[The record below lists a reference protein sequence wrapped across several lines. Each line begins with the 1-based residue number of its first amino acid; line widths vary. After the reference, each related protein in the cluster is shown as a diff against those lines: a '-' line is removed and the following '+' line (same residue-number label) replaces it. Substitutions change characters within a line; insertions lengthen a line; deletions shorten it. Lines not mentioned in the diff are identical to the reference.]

1 MEARFIPFGS
11 ATANGD
17 LRMQALF
24 ISYLEAVKPTARA
37 IDQRFAALYAHTKG
51 ILFAGTPHRGSN
63 MAKWI
68 CTATRLAW
76 LVQSDRNAELISTLR
91 QGSQRLDDVQ
101 EDFKHILEHF
111 AVYSLLEEVP
121 FPKIGKVRYNQTH
134 ERKRTTANSGLKNNR
149 LWKRTLR

>member
-1 MEARFIPFGS
+1 MEARFILSDP
-11 ATANGD
+11 ATANGG
-17 LRMQALF
+17 LKTQALF
-24 ISYLEAVKPTARA
+24 ISYLEAVKQTAGA
-37 IDQRFAALYAHTKG
+37 IGQRVAALSAHTKG

-91 QGSQRLDDVQ
+91 RGSQLLNDIQ
-101 EDFKHILEHF
+101 EGFKHILENY

-121 FPKIGKVRYNQTH
+121 FLNIGKVR
-134 ERKRTTANSGLKNNR
+134 
-149 LWKRTLR
+149 

>member
-1 MEARFIPFGS
+1 MEARFLLFDS
-11 ATANGD
+11 ATANGG
-17 LRMQALF
+17 LETQALF
-24 ISYLEAVKPTARA
+24 ISYLEAGKKTAGA
-37 IDQRFAALYAHTKG
+37 TGQRVATLSAHTKG

-91 QGSQRLDDVQ
+91 RGSQLLNDIQ
-101 EDFKHILEHF
+101 EGFKHILENY

-121 FPKIGKVRYNQTH
+121 FLNIGKVR
-134 ERKRTTANSGLKNNR
+134 
-149 LWKRTLR
+149 